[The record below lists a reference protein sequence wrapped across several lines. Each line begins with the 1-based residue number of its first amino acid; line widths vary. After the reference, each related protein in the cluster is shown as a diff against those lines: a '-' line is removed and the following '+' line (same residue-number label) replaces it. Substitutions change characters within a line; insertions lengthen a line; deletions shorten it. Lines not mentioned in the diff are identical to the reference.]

1 MESGAVGIC
10 CEAVAEGMGE
20 ARGPRE
26 AREVGACIYIAPEYA
41 LSGLYLYTYRYCT
54 PDTTAIYVGTVHR
67 RPASTRDSRI
77 AVTTPARGFRTY
89 DRALHATTAQGRP
102 PRRLAPVSRSQLAGE
117 SPVAFPGESP
127 VAFSGESPV
136 AFPALSSASAVP
148 PPRVSCH
155 RAATRGGPSPQARSR
170 QPRGAPSPSDRAPR
184 ASTRGE
190 GQRET
195 TGSPHNTVRRRCPR
209 RRSC

>member
-67 RPASTRDSRI
+67 RAGVHSR
-77 AVTTPARGFRTY
+77 
-89 DRALHATTAQGRP
+89 L
-102 PRRLAPVSRSQLAGE
+102 
-117 SPVAFPGESP
+117 
-127 VAFSGESPV
+127 
-136 AFPALSSASAVP
+136 
-148 PPRVSCH
+148 
-155 RAATRGGPSPQARSR
+155 
-170 QPRGAPSPSDRAPR
+170 SDRRHYAR
-184 ASTRGE
+184 TRI
-190 GQRET
+190 
-195 TGSPHNTVRRRCPR
+195 SYI
-209 RRSC
+209 

>member
-1 MESGAVGIC
+1 MPWARRASGVAEAVALVDPGAWRWSVESGAVGIC

-148 PPRVSCH
+148 PP
-155 RAATRGGPSPQARSR
+155 SR
-170 QPRGAPSPSDRAPR
+170 QLPSSCDARRPVA
-184 ASTRGE
+184 AST
-190 GQRET
+190 QSST
-195 TGSPHNTVRRRCPR
+195 ARCAL
-209 RRSC
+209 SI